1 MMRCY
6 VAATGVVLALMFIA
20 HVARVIAEGS
30 GILREPIIIVT
41 TVASLGLA
49 IWAVVLL
56 TRKPRV

>member
-6 VAATGVVLALMFIA
+6 VAATGVVFALMFIA